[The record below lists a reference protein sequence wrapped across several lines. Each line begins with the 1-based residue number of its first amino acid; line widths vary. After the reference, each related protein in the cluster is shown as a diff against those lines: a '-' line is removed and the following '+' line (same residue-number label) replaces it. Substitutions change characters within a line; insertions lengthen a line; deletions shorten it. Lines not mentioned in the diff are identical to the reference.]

1 MRHAPSRLSDL
12 ARFDEKHDSL
22 RRRLVIWLGT
32 ASLLLV
38 AALAWGSYSWIER
51 ALQRQISTQL
61 FDVAQRS
68 ASLVDRTLTDRTR
81 SVRMLGNAPVV
92 IDAAVQGAARA
103 RELEL
108 ATVPIADLESR
119 FNSNRSLTVAPR
131 TRDYLLE
138 LLPIADIAEV
148 LVTDDAG
155 LNAVTSGLTS
165 DFVQRD
171 EQWWVEAINAGVTG
185 PVASLDES
193 AEIVS
198 VSIAA
203 TVRPNEASKALG
215 VIKVVFGVKD
225 LDFELARAAERSG
238 VEVALL
244 NEDGGV
250 IAGSVR
256 GERLLPITG
265 LTMEDAGT
273 GVLLGEFMGGDSLI
287 YWSASAPAAD
297 GRWRVVAY
305 LGEHLALAPLAEAR
319 LAILG
324 ASAGLIA
331 LMTFALGFVG
341 RHVSRSV
348 TDPAETLATAAER
361 VATGDLTVTVRVHS
375 AENDEVAR
383 LARGVGDMIGDLRR
397 LVTTIRDSANE
408 GAAMSAEI
416 TAGTEQ
422 MSAAASQMAHTSSE
436 LSEQSAEMARTIQET
451 AEAAAGLLRISERA
465 NLQANAGVERTTHMR
480 QLARA
485 NRSRLDESAR
495 ALELLS
501 SEAQNT
507 AAASDSLA
515 EASEQIRAFVSLVRK
530 IARQSK
536 LLALNASMEAARA
549 GVQGEG
555 FAVVANEIRKLAAS
569 SSEAAERTETLVNTV
584 LMRVD
589 ESRRSSRRTVET
601 VSGVRRATREAG
613 DSFSQ
618 IERAMAESQEW
629 VETLERSARDSSQHV
644 GEITARL
651 ESLSRGTESFAAAME
666 QVAAGSEQQS
676 ASTQEIAA
684 AASALAESSR
694 QLTALVATFTLERG
708 AVDPA
713 ASSMLGGATPRPM
726 TPAFTQAIPAG
737 A

>member
-38 AALAWGSYSWIER
+38 AGLAWGSYAWIER
-51 ALQRQISTQL
+51 ALHRQLSTQL

-81 SVRMLGNAPVV
+81 SVRILGNAPVV
-92 IDAAVQGAARA
+92 VDAALQGAARA

-108 ATVPIADLESR
+108 GGIPIADLESR
-119 FNSNRSLTVAPR
+119 FRDERSLVVAPR
-131 TRDYLLE
+131 AREYLLE

-148 LVTDDAG
+148 MVTDAAG

-171 EQWWVEAINAGVTG
+171 EQWWVDALAAGVTD

-203 TVRPNEASKALG
+203 TVRPNEASQALG

-250 IAGSVR
+250 ISGSVR

-265 LTMEDAGT
+265 LTIEDAAT
-273 GVLLGEFMGGDSLI
+273 GVQLREFMGGDSLV

-331 LMTFALGFVG
+331 LMTFAVGFVG
-341 RHVSRSV
+341 RLIARRV
-348 TDPAETLATAAER
+348 TDPAKTLA
-361 VATGDLTVTVRVHS
+361 
-375 AENDEVAR
+375 
-383 LARGVGDMIGDLRR
+383 
-397 LVTTIRDSANE
+397 
-408 GAAMSAEI
+408 
-416 TAGTEQ
+416 
-422 MSAAASQMAHTSSE
+422 SAA
-436 LSEQSAEMARTIQET
+436 
-451 AEAAAGLLRISERA
+451 
-465 NLQANAGVERTTHMR
+465 
-480 QLARA
+480 
-485 NRSRLDESAR
+485 
-495 ALELLS
+495 
-501 SEAQNT
+501 
-507 AAASDSLA
+507 
-515 EASEQIRAFVSLVRK
+515 
-530 IARQSK
+530 
-536 LLALNASMEAARA
+536 
-549 GVQGEG
+549 
-555 FAVVANEIRKLAAS
+555 
-569 SSEAAERTETLVNTV
+569 
-584 LMRVD
+584 
-589 ESRRSSRRTVET
+589 
-601 VSGVRRATREAG
+601 
-613 DSFSQ
+613 
-618 IERAMAESQEW
+618 
-629 VETLERSARDSSQHV
+629 
-644 GEITARL
+644 
-651 ESLSRGTESFAAAME
+651 
-666 QVAAGSEQQS
+666 
-676 ASTQEIAA
+676 
-684 AASALAESSR
+684 
-694 QLTALVATFTLERG
+694 
-708 AVDPA
+708 
-713 ASSMLGGATPRPM
+713 
-726 TPAFTQAIPAG
+726 
-737 A
+737 

>member
-12 ARFDEKHDSL
+12 ARFDEKHESL

-38 AALAWGSYSWIER
+38 AGLAWGSYAWIER
-51 ALQRQISTQL
+51 ALHRQISTQL

-81 SVRMLGNAPVV
+81 SVRMLGSAPVV
-92 IDAAVQGAARA
+92 VDAALQGAARA

-108 ATVPIADLESR
+108 ARVPIADLESR
-119 FNSNRSLTVAPR
+119 FSNERSLAVAPR
-131 TRDYLLE
+131 AREYLLE

-171 EQWWVEAINAGVTG
+171 EQWWVDALAAGVTD
-185 PVASLDES
+185 PEASLDES

-203 TVRPNEASKALG
+203 TVRRNEAGQALG

-225 LDFELARAAERSG
+225 LDFELARAAQRSG

-244 NEDGGV
+244 NDDGGV

-265 LTMEDAGT
+265 LTIEDAAS
-273 GVLLGEFMGGDSLI
+273 GVLLRKFMGGDSLI
-287 YWSASAPAAD
+287 YWAASAPAAD

-341 RHVSRSV
+341 RHVARRV
-348 TDPAETLATAAER
+348 TDPAKTLATAVER
-361 VATGDLTVTVRVHS
+361 VATGDLTVAVRVHS
-375 AENDEVAR
+375 SENDEVAR
-383 LARGVGDMIGDLRR
+383 LSRGVGEMISDLRR

-436 LSEQSAEMARTIQET
+436 LSEQSADMARTIQET
-451 AEAAAGLLRISERA
+451 AEAAAGLLRISDRA
-465 NLQANAGVERTTHMR
+465 NMQANAGVERTTHMR

-495 ALELLS
+495 ALELLTN
-501 SEAQNT
+501 EAQST

-569 SSEAAERTETLVNTV
+569 SNEAAERTETLVNTV

-589 ESRRSSRRTVET
+589 ESRRSSRRTLET

-618 IERAMAESQEW
+618 VERAMAESQEW

-651 ESLSRGTESFAAAME
+651 ESMSRGTESFAAAME

-684 AASALAESSR
+684 AAAALADSSR
-694 QLTALVATFTLERG
+694 RLTELVATFTLERVT
-708 AVDPA
+708 ADPGP
-713 ASSMLGGATPRPM
+713 SSMLGGATPRSL
-726 TPAFTQAIPAG
+726 TPPYTQAIPAG